1 MNEENVVVYLTDKN
15 GCEMFREIISK
26 KFSQSARRNLDRHLM
41 AAKLNPK
48 HYHFLD
54 VETARIEIKE
64 LY

>member
-1 MNEENVVVYLTDKN
+1 
-15 GCEMFREIISK
+15 
-26 KFSQSARRNLDRHLM
+26 M